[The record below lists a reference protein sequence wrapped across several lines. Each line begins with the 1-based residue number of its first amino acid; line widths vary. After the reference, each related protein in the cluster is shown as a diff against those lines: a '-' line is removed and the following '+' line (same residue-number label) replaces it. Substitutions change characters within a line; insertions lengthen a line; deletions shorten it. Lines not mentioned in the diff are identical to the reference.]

1 MIELNYLKLT
11 DIAAKSTLTD
21 KTTKWIYESINYA
34 LAKRHLKIMH
44 KFFLDVNSLN
54 EIELDYLLWEYH
66 VDYVG
71 ENTTIEKKRELV
83 RKSIL
88 SHFNKG
94 TLGSIKSICKILF
107 GDAEIQEW
115 FEYAGRPGYFK
126 ISTFG
131 ELKDEKDYLK
141 VIEVVNEYKNVR
153 SWLESLR
160 FLRNQQSSLYFGD
173 YKKYKI
179 KYNLGSTDVSIPNS
193 DLLNIFG
200 ITHRTRY
207 LIR

>member
-1 MIELNYLKLT
+1 MIQINDLRLT

-34 LAKRHLKIMH
+34 LAKRHLEIMK
-44 KFFLDVNSLN
+44 KFWLDIDTLS
-54 EIELDYLLWEYH
+54 EKELDYLLWEYH
-66 VDYVG
+66 VDYVE
-71 ENTTIEKKRELV
+71 ENTTVEKKRELV
-83 RKSIL
+83 RKSII

-94 TLGSIKSICKILF
+94 TLGSIKSICNILF

-126 ISTFG
+126 INTTG
-131 ELKDEKDYLK
+131 DLKDQSDYLK

-153 SWLESLR
+153 SWLESLK
-160 FLRNQQSSLYFGD
+160 FLRNQQSSLHFGD

-179 KYNLGSTDVSIPNS
+179 KYYLGSTDVSIPNS
-193 DLLNIFG
+193 ELLNLIG
-200 ITHRTRY
+200 IAHRTRY